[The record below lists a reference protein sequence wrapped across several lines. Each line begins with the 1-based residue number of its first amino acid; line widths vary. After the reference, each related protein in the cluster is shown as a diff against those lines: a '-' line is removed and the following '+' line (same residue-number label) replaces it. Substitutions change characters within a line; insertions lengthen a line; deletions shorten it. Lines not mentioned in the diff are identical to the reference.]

1 MTRVR
6 VSLRRS
12 PGSDPR
18 EVLVK
23 LLEKWL
29 ALWNVT
35 VRDSFAFPISNPLA
49 KIKKVLGHGPIR
61 NEKAQD
67 IIFEFFC

>member
-12 PGSDPR
+12 SGSDPR
-18 EVLVK
+18 EVPVK
-23 LLEKWL
+23 LLEKWV

-35 VRDSFAFPISNPLA
+35 VRDSVTFPLSNPLTNR
-49 KIKKVLGHGPIR
+49 KKRFLGMAPSEMD
-61 NEKAQD
+61 NVQ
-67 IIFEFFC
+67 F

>member
-12 PGSDPR
+12 SGSDPR
-18 EVLVK
+18 EVPVK
-23 LLEKWL
+23 LLEKWV

-35 VRDSFAFPISNPLA
+35 VRDSVTFPLSNPLTNR
-49 KIKKVLGHGPIR
+49 KKGSWVLGHGPIR
-61 NEKAQD
+61 NG
-67 IIFEFFC
+67 